1 MIDSPMTDTAMID
14 TAMTR
19 SQRLKAGSHDSH
31 ERLDARIMR
40 AQPFASL
47 DNYRLFL
54 RLQLRFHRH
63 IATLY
68 GRADLAALVPELAA
82 RQRLDAL
89 RQDCADLQL
98 NEEAPAAPA
107 LDAQAPLPAALGWL
121 YVAEGSNL
129 GAAVLFKLAAKL
141 GLNETHGARHLD
153 GHPDGRLRHW
163 RGFTGALDAL
173 HFSAAEEAQLVAG
186 ARAAFEHVH
195 GLAAELL

>member
-1 MIDSPMTDTAMID
+1 MID
-14 TAMTR
+14 TVMTR
-19 SQRLKAGSHDSH
+19 SQRLKAASSASH
-31 ERLDARIMR
+31 ERLDTRIMR

-47 DNYRLFL
+47 ANYRRFL
-54 RLQLRFHRH
+54 RLQLRFRH
-63 IATLY
+63 DIAALY

-89 RQDCADLQL
+89 QQDCADLGLMELPPEQ
-98 NEEAPAAPA
+98 PA
-107 LDAQAPLPAALGWL
+107 LDPQQPLPAALGWL

-141 GLNETHGARHLD
+141 GLNELHGARHLD

-163 RGFTGALDAL
+163 RGFTGALDGL
-173 HFSAAEEAQLVAG
+173 NFSAAEEAQLVAG
-186 ARAAFEHVH
+186 ARAAFERVH

>member
-1 MIDSPMTDTAMID
+1 MS
-14 TAMTR
+14 R
-19 SQRLKAGSHDSH
+19 SQQLKTASSASH

-47 DNYRLFL
+47 ANYRRFL
-54 RLQLRFHRH
+54 RLQLRFHQD
-63 IATLY
+63 IAALY

-89 RQDCADLQL
+89 QQDCADLRLMELPPEQ
-98 NEEAPAAPA
+98 PA
-107 LDAQAPLPAALGWL
+107 LDPQQPLPAALGWL

-141 GLNETHGARHLD
+141 GLNELHGARHLD
-153 GHPDGRLRHW
+153 GHADGRLRHW

-173 HFSAAEEAQLVAG
+173 SFSAAEEAQLVAG
-186 ARAAFEHVH
+186 ARAAFERVH